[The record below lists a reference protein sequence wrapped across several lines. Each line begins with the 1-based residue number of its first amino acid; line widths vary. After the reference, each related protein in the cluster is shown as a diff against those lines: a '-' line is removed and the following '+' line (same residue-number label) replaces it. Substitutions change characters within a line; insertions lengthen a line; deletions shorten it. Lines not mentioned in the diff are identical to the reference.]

1 MTADVSLDIPSNGT
15 FYFRRTTEIRT
26 APVMDIKPTFVFS
39 SGDHVIYDK
48 VLTANGRTWLSYMTM
63 SGARHYVNIA

>member
-26 APVMDIKPTFVFS
+26 APVMDIKPT
-39 SGDHVIYDK
+39 
-48 VLTANGRTWLSYMTM
+48 LSLVQATMLSMTR
-63 SGARHYVNIA
+63 S